1 MQYRMI
7 NTIEGLEEVLDIVGD
22 GVAAADMEGW
32 TICRLIQIYNDDVW
46 AVIDFGDRHNNWFG
60 EVAHWFEG
68 AAWIVFNSGHEK
80 RYFAKHGAFPTCWDL
95 ANLRKAVEGGGHMS
109 LKQLVGWE
117 LEIEMSKE
125 EQASDWDNGD
135 LTQSQLDY
143 AANDAKYT
151 WQAWQKLRARA
162 DADHMRAF
170 NLLDGMSDAVIE
182 MEEQGLLLDQAYHQ
196 TLVDEWRRLHD
207 ERVVALRDMI
217 TEDEVANLRSGA
229 QLSDFFSKLL
239 PDAYLSVW
247 PRTEKTGLLS
257 MANKDLRTM
266 AGMFGG
272 NMLQTAL
279 LTLAEI
285 KTLDKYITSF
295 GDSLIGI
302 AQRDPEGKV
311 RARYNVAAA
320 ITGRFSSSG
329 PNLQQIPRD
338 RDFFGQRL
346 SVRRSFIA
354 HPGHQLVSLDY
365 SGIELRVL
373 ALLSGDEQ
381 LLHDMI
387 HGDVH
392 LEVGSYI
399 AGRKLDKKI
408 TEDKEIRQSAKA
420 VSFGI
425 VYGISALGLSA
436 GMKTTM
442 DAAQGYIDFWGQRYP
457 KAFNLRNEV
466 MEEAVDTQYIR
477 VIDGGGIYMGK
488 RPGLT
493 KCANYPVQRAAL
505 SIMAAAINRHKA
517 SLDAYRA
524 EHGQVAAMCST
535 IHDALI
541 DEAVG
546 AHAKPVLRLMKQDMV
561 DGYLDIFPGTPTDK
575 LVEGGAGP
583 SWGELVDEEV

>member
-1 MQYRMI
+1 MI
-7 NTIEGLEEVLDIVGD
+7 TTPEGLEEVLDIVGD
-22 GVAAADMEGW
+22 GVAALDFEGW
-32 TICRLIQIYNDDVW
+32 TIVRLAQICNDDVW
-46 AVIDFGDRHNNWFG
+46 AVIDFGDRHGNWFG
-60 EVAHWFEG
+60 EVAHWFED

-80 RYFAKHGAFPTCWDL
+80 RYFAKYGAFPTCWDL

-125 EQASDWDNGD
+125 EQGSDWDNGE

-143 AANDAKYT
+143 AAGDARHT
-151 WQAWQKLRARA
+151 WDAWQKLRGRA

-182 MEEQGLLLDQAYHQ
+182 MEEAGLLLDQEYHQ
-196 TLVDEWRRLHD
+196 QLVDEWRRLHD
-207 ERVVALRDMI
+207 ERVAKIRELI
-217 TEDEVANLRSGA
+217 SEDEVANLRSGA
-229 QLSDFFSKLL
+229 QLSDYFTRIL
-239 PDAYLSVW
+239 PDAYLQPW
-247 PRTEKTGLLS
+247 PLTEKTGLLS
-257 MANKDLRTM
+257 MANKDLRMM
-266 AGMFGG
+266 AGVFGG
-272 NMLQTAL
+272 TPLQEAL

-295 GDSLIGI
+295 GDTLITK
-302 AQRDPEGKV
+302 AKLDPEGKV

-354 HPGHQLVSLDY
+354 GPGRQLVSLDY

-381 LLHDMI
+381 LLYDMI

-399 AGRKLDKKI
+399 AGRKLDKKV

-442 DAAQGYIDFWGQRYP
+442 DAAQGYIDFWAQRYP
-457 KAFNLRNEV
+457 KAFGLRNEV
-466 MEEAVDTQYIR
+466 MQEAVDTQYIR
-477 VIDGGGIYMGK
+477 VVDGGGIYMGK

-505 SIMAAAINRHKA
+505 SIMAAAIQRHKA
-517 SLDAYRA
+517 SLDLYR
-524 EHGQVAAMCST
+524 EQHGQVATMCST

-541 DEAVG
+541 DEAVD
-546 AHAKPVLRLMKQDMV
+546 AHAKQVLRLMKQDMV
-561 DGYLDIFPGTPTDK
+561 DGYLDIFPGMPTDK